1 MTPSGAPTVTG
12 WVQFRVRAASLTR
25 TKGRA
30 VPPRCAVMSRTARL
44 PLLPSMYEKKLD
56 FSFLFIYLF
65 SIIYLL
71 IFFLL
76 TYLVYLFL
84 DCLFQDV
91 LSISLLPLPLSL
103 LRASS
108 LCVVVMQYK
117 CLVILVNL
125 SWMWPLPL
133 FDHTCGRLSAGSKGV
148 LEWNIWEG

>member
-65 SIIYLL
+65 SIIYLFI
-71 IFFLL
+71 IFF
-76 TYLVYLFL
+76 VNLFGL
-84 DCLFQDV
+84 FIFRLFVSRCFKHLPVAFATFPFTCL
-91 LSISLLPLPLSL
+91 LSL
-103 LRASS
+103 CSCHA
-108 LCVVVMQYK
+108 V
-117 CLVILVNL
+117 
-125 SWMWPLPL
+125 
-133 FDHTCGRLSAGSKGV
+133 
-148 LEWNIWEG
+148 